1 MVVYMCQNLQFTD
14 KLLHSYLIHLCEF
27 TQDELKWRLIEKQT
41 NKPTKTNI
49 NFKILEIVHNFPFH
63 SHLPGLCI
71 PVGISPLPL
80 YANIL
85 EGSKSQ
91 GHGVQT
97 GSRPQVSP
105 MKETWDLLVLH
116 FLSFPDSVG
125 PRHKYVTSM
134 KLT

>member
-1 MVVYMCQNLQFTD
+1 M
-14 KLLHSYLIHLCEF
+14 CEF
-27 TQDELKWRLIEKQT
+27 TQDELKLRLIQFENKQT
-41 NKPTKTNI
+41 KKDNV
-49 NFKILEIVHNFPFH
+49 NFKILEIVHNFLFH
-63 SHLPGLCI
+63 SHFPGLCI

-91 GHGVQT
+91 GLGVQK
-97 GSRPQVSP
+97 GSRPQLSP

-116 FLSFPDSVG
+116 LLSFPDSVG
-125 PRHKYVTSM
+125 PHHKYVTSM